1 MRIKKIEFKNFQ
13 SYGNIVQEI
22 NFENTD
28 QGLLYL
34 LSGHNGSG
42 KSSISN
48 VIKWLLYGKV
58 DGFNN
63 TDLPNRINKE
73 LWGKI
78 EIESKSK
85 SIVIERGINP
95 NIFNIFIDG
104 QPYDQAGKLNTQDYL
119 ENEIY
124 EINFNVFK
132 NLLVLSIND
141 FKSFLT
147 MNPGDKKAIID
158 RIFGFSILNDMK
170 EYVKQKRKDLKIEIK
185 SIDDEIL
192 NIKESMESI
201 KNRISKLESNE
212 REKRLE
218 NISKF
223 NETLLKYTEEYK
235 KYLGIKVEASK
246 KLTEIQNR
254 ISNKTTD
261 LLSFKNQIEFY
272 LQKINL
278 YNSDKCPECEGDLHS
293 DFHRGKKDEYEAL
306 KREAEISAINVG
318 AEMKELRERGKLI
331 NEGYQKTIEK
341 IAKTEEVINQ
351 LKNNLKTLSESEKR
365 DDLKEFDSLIK
376 EFRRK
381 ANDKSKVKIEKQTD
395 DYNYQLLENILS
407 EDGVKN
413 AAANLILPMLNLN
426 IAMMCNKMHIPF
438 QIKFDTKFDAIIT
451 HLGENVNAKTLS
463 SGERKKADFAVIIAL
478 IKMLKL
484 RYPTINLLFLDE
496 IFSSVDADG
505 IYHILEILSESIKE
519 IDLNIFVVNHTPL
532 PSELFDKRIE
542 VVKDAGFSKI
552 IIEDL
557 N

>member
-1 MRIKKIEFKNFQ
+1 MRIKKVEFKNFQ

-22 NFENTD
+22 NFENTN

-85 SIVIERGINP
+85 NITIERGLNP
-95 NIFNIFIDG
+95 NIFNVDIDG
-104 QPYDQAGKLNTQDYL
+104 VIYDQAGKLNTQDYL
-119 ENEIY
+119 ENELF

-147 MNPGDKKAIID
+147 MNPGDKKTIID
-158 RIFGFSILNDMK
+158 RIFGFSILNEMK

-192 NIKESMESI
+192 NIKDSTESI
-201 KNRISKLESNE
+201 KNRISKLENVE
-212 REKRLE
+212 KEKRLE

-223 NETLLKYTEEYK
+223 NESLIKYTDDYK
-235 KYLGIKVEASK
+235 KYLSIKVEASN
-246 KLTEIQNR
+246 KLNEIQKK
-254 ISNKTTD
+254 ITEKTTE
-261 LLSFKNQIEFY
+261 LMSFKNQIEFY

-278 YNSDKCPECEGDLHS
+278 YNLDKCPECGGDLHS
-293 DFHRGKKDEYEAL
+293 DFHISKKDEYEKL

-318 AEMKELRERGKLI
+318 NETKSLRERGKII

-341 IAKTEEVINQ
+341 IARKEEIINQ
-351 LKNNLKTLSESEKR
+351 LKNSLKQLAESEKR
-365 DDLKEFDSLIK
+365 EDLKEFDNLIK

-381 ANDKSKVKIEKQTD
+381 AADKSKVKIEKQTED
-395 DYNYQLLENILS
+395 HNYQLLENILS

-426 IAMMCNKMHIPF
+426 ISLMCNKMHIPF
-438 QIKFDTKFDAIIT
+438 QIKFDSKFDAIIT

-532 PSELFDKRIE
+532 PSELFDKRVE
-542 VVKDAGFSKI
+542 VIKDAGFSKI
-552 IIEDL
+552 VIEDL
-557 N
+557 T